1 MIKTAS
7 LAFLLFIVSY
17 SVNESPLTEKE
28 RKYLVDYLV
37 KTKDRLLKDVK
48 GLTSSQLNFK
58 PDSSRWSVAECL
70 EHIAITE
77 NTNMDRVMEVLKTE
91 ANAANRSKITVTD
104 EQVLKRY
111 TDRSNKRKTGESLE
125 PKSRFGSY
133 EATLKAFL
141 EKRNANIEFVRNTQ
155 DDLRNRITTYS
166 YGTVDLYQCLLA
178 SVAHSE
184 RHTIQLEEVM
194 ADPNFPK

>member
-1 MIKTAS
+1 MVKIIS
-7 LAFLLFIVSY
+7 LSLLFFIGSY

-28 RKYLVDYLV
+28 RKYLLDYLV

-48 GLTSSQLNFK
+48 GLTPAQLNFK
-58 PDSSRWSVAECL
+58 PDSSRWSVAECV

-77 NTNMDRVMEVLKTE
+77 NTNMERIMEALKTE
-91 ANAANRSKITVTD
+91 ANASNRSKITVSD
-104 EQVLKRY
+104 EQVLNRY

-141 EKRNANIEFVRNTQ
+141 EKRNSNIEFVRKTQ
-155 DDLRNRITTYS
+155 DDFRNRISTFS

-184 RHTIQLEEVM
+184 RHTVQLEEVM
-194 ADPNFPK
+194 ADPKFPK